1 MSSGRDLGRTHETA
15 TEEHGMTPDLE
26 PAARQ
31 LAKLV
36 EGVDPQRLDAPTP
49 CPDYTL
55 GDLLEHVGGL
65 ALAFTWAA
73 RKEFPE
79 GDSQAPA
86 GDASRLPADWQTTI
100 PRDLLAMADAWRA
113 PDAWTGM
120 TQAGGI
126 DLPGEV
132 AGIVALDEL
141 VIHGWDVARASGQ
154 DFVADE
160 TSLTAIQPFVASFAE
175 PGAGDSELFG
185 APVPVPDGAP
195 LQDRVIGLTGRD
207 PNWSP
212 ATA

>member
-1 MSSGRDLGRTHETA
+1 MSSGRGLGPTHETA

-36 EGVDPQRLDAPTP
+36 EGVDPQRLDVPTP

-79 GDSQAPA
+79 GDPGAPS
-86 GDASRLPADWQTTI
+86 GDASRLPSDWQTTI
-100 PRDLLAMADAWRA
+100 PRDLRAMAEAWRDPA
-113 PDAWTGM
+113 AWTGM
-120 TQAGGI
+120 TGAGGI
-126 DLPGEV
+126 ELPGDV
-132 AGIVALDEL
+132 AGVVALDEL
-141 VIHGWDVARASGQ
+141 VIHGWDVAVATGQ
-154 DFVADE
+154 DFEADE
-160 TSLTAIQPFVASFAE
+160 ASLTAIQPFVASFAE
-175 PGAGDSELFG
+175 QGSADPALFG
-185 APVPVPDGAP
+185 TPVPVPDGAP

-207 PNWSP
+207 PSWSP
-212 ATA
+212 AA